1 MEKTRNIVAILAIAP
16 DIQASRQTKKETKMN
31 FQSVSRNRIG
41 LLMATVLAG
50 GLFACAQQP
59 LSQETDPQSTTS
71 RFSSQPSAPAVVRVS
86 VAGGTQI
93 HVILSTD
100 VGSATSQVGDTLR
113 ATTTTAVLAGGRVA
127 IPEGSTI
134 YGRVTEVVPATK
146 GLKISEKGGA
156 VALSFSKVT
165 TPQGYST
172 PLSASLVSVAKS
184 SGKTAGIIGGSAAGG
199 ALLGKILGGSTK
211 DAAVGA
217 VLGAGIGTG
226 IAAGTKGTELVI
238 PAGTHLILTLD
249 QSLTIADRS

>member
-1 MEKTRNIVAILAIAP
+1 
-16 DIQASRQTKKETKMN
+16 MN
-31 FQSVSRNRIG
+31 FQCCSRNRIG
-41 LLMATVLAG
+41 LLMAIFLVA
-50 GLFACAQQP
+50 GLFACAQAP
-59 LSQETDPQSTTS
+59 SSQEAGAQQAYSGSSSGS
-71 RFSSQPSAPAVVRVS
+71 RAPDVVRVS

-93 HVILSTD
+93 HVMLSTD
-100 VGSATSQVGDTLR
+100 VGSATSQVGDSLR
-113 ATTTTAVLAGGRVA
+113 ATTTSAVLAGGRVA

-172 PLSASLVSVAKS
+172 PLSASLVSVAS
-184 SGKTAGIIGGSAAGG
+184 STGKTAGIIGGSAAGG

-217 VLGAGIGTG
+217 VLGGGIGTG
-226 IAAGTKGTELVI
+226 IAAGTKGKELVI
-238 PAGTHLILTLD
+238 PAGTHLVITLD